1 MSLVSVLTSSHGLSL
16 LLDLCIG
23 VFHRHDR
30 VRAVEKEI
38 NEELAYLI
46 AEGEE
51 SHNLLRAKD
60 PGNGVV
66 QAPVGS

>member
-1 MSLVSVLTSSHGLSL
+1 
-16 LLDLCIG
+16 
-23 VFHRHDR
+23 